1 MLGVSNEEY
10 IIDLDFILL
19 HDIAQNLLKYLY
31 YFKIR

>member
-19 HDIAQNLLKYLY
+19 HDIHKTYLNIYTILK
-31 YFKIR
+31 